1 MGSAPWVSDVSFAPA
16 SPADVR
22 RGLIGFVSATI
33 DGVLRLDGLTLRK
46 SRAGHVSISFP
57 CRRDRRGRKH
67 HLVRPIGPGLE
78 RAILE
83 ALRVKAGLP

>member
-1 MGSAPWVSDVSFAPA
+1 MSEVWVTDVSFAPA
-16 SPADVR
+16 SPADLR

-33 DGVLRLDGLTLRK
+33 DGVLSLDGMTLRK

-57 CRRDRRGRKH
+57 CRRDRWGRKH
-67 HLVRPIGPGLE
+67 QLVRPTGPGLE

-83 ALRVKAGLP
+83 ALREMGGLP